1 MQLPLDIPVI
11 DSNVHV
17 YQQAEVGR
25 RAQMGMGKT
34 NIKYDGT
41 PEDFLELLA
50 QVSTNK
56 ASGGIM
62 KNFTPTAE
70 MAQAAWA
77 KAATPKTQYSPE
89 TAAHPNKQAEERVM
103 YDNVRDMIAARL
115 RRRNAWG
122 NEVSKKYPNLWN
134 FIGIDPHFLTPEE
147 NVEEL
152 ELRVKEGAKGVK
164 MHPTRNLFHPADR
177 RLWPFYKRA
186 EDMDVPIF
194 THSGAMSYS
203 NAFLG
208 LNGRPTDYKEVLDS
222 FPRLRIVMLH
232 LGWGYFDEVIQIA
245 DDYPI
250 VKFTSTDIIE
260 GTETPHR
267 FSDEELVELVR
278 RVGAERIIFGTDWVF
293 NDFAPNVERL
303 ALLPLTDNEKELIFY
318 RNAQEL
324 LGI

>member
-1 MQLPLDIPVI
+1 MDLPLDIPVI
-11 DSNVHV
+11 DANVHV

-25 RAQMGMGKT
+25 RAQSGMGKT
-34 NIKYDGT
+34 IIKHDGT
-41 PEDFLELLA
+41 PEEFLGLLA

-70 MAQAAWA
+70 MAQAAWD
-77 KAATPKTQYSPE
+77 KADRPMTY
-89 TAAHPNKQAEERVM
+89 AEERKM
-103 YDNVRDMIAARL
+103 YDTVRDTIAARL

-122 NEVSKKYPNLWN
+122 NEVSKKYPDLWN
-134 FIGIDPHFLTPEE
+134 FIGVDPHFLTPEE

-164 MHPTRNLFHPADR
+164 MHPTRNLYHPADH
-177 RLWPFYKRA
+177 RLWPFYQRA
-186 EDMDVPIF
+186 QELDIPIF
-194 THSGAMSYS
+194 THSGAMSYR

-222 FPRLRIVMLH
+222 FPRLRVVMLH
-232 LGWGYFDEVIQIA
+232 LGWGYFDEAIQIA
-245 DDYPI
+245 DQYPI

-260 GTETPHR
+260 GNEKPPR
-267 FSDEELVELVR
+267 FPDEEIVELVR
-278 RVGAERIIFGTDWVF
+278 RIGAERIIFGTDWVF

-303 ALLPLTDNEKELIFY
+303 ASLPLTDNEKELIFY
-318 RNAQEL
+318 RNAQQL